1 MKIVLCSS
9 FVPFINGGARNI
21 VEWLEVM
28 LQEAGHQV
36 EHIYLPQV
44 DVPDLLFQQMAAYR
58 WIDLTSSAD
67 RVICFRPPAHLIPH
81 PHKILWFIHHIR
93 VFYDLWD
100 SSYRGFPDDA
110 KHRSI
115 RDALHLADTAAL
127 HEAKSVFTNSRVVS
141 DRLKRFNNVDSTV
154 LYPPIFRPERFH
166 CRTFND
172 EIVYICR
179 MEHHKRQHLLVEAM
193 RYTQTPVTLRLCGSS
208 SGPNYEQE
216 LVQYI
221 AQSGLQ
227 DRVALENRWISE
239 EEKVDHLAD
248 CLAAAYLPLD
258 EDSYG
263 YPSLEASHAHKP
275 ILTTTDSGGVLE
287 LVQDGFNG
295 FVSEPD
301 PLALAEAMDKLYV
314 DREATRRMGRN
325 AHARLDNLAIN
336 WPHALERL
344 LA

>member
-9 FVPFINGGARNI
+9 FVPFINGGYRNI
-21 VEWLEVM
+21 IEWLEVM

-36 EHIYLPQV
+36 ERIYLPQV

-58 WIDLTSSAD
+58 WVDLTSSAD

-93 VFYDLWD
+93 AFYDLWD
-100 SSYRGFPDDA
+100 SPYRGYPDDA
-110 KHRSI
+110 KHRAI
-115 RDALHLADTAAL
+115 RDALRAADTAAL

-141 DRLKRFNNVDSTV
+141 GRLKRFNNVNSTV

-179 MEHHKRQHLLVEAM
+179 MEHHKRQHLLIDAM
-193 RYTQTPVTLRLCGSS
+193 RYTQTPVRLRLCGT
-208 SGPNYEQE
+208 GFGVGYTQE
-216 LVQYI
+216 L
-221 AQSGLQ
+221 AQSIARSRLQ
-227 DRVALENRWISE
+227 ERVVIENRWISE
-239 EEKVDHLAD
+239 EEKVDYLAD

-263 YPSLEASHAHKP
+263 YPSLEASHAQKP

-301 PLALAEAMDKLYV
+301 PRALAAAMDKLYL
-314 DREATRRMGRN
+314 DRVATRHMARN
-325 AHARLDNLAIN
+325 AHARLNDLDIN
-336 WPHALERL
+336 WSHVLERL